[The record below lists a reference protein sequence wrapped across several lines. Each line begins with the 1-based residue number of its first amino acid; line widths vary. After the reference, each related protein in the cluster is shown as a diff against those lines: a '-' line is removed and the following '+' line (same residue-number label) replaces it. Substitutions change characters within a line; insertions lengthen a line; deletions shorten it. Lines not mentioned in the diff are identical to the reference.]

1 MERRYTA
8 LRIISLVYRI
18 LGGLALILAVVLA
31 VVAVLIPGS
40 ITLSSTGLDTSN
52 SEMLARL
59 LPAVVVLVIGILSG
73 LGLFAV
79 GQMIQLL
86 LDTEVNTRRTAR
98 LLTEM
103 LRLQQ

>member
-18 LGGLALILAVVLA
+18 LGGLALILAVLGAILA
-31 VVAVLIPGS
+31 VAIPGS
-40 ITLSSTGLDTSN
+40 ITVSSPALDTSN
-52 SEMLARL
+52 SDTLARL
-59 LPAVVVLVIGILSG
+59 LPAVIVLVSGILSG

-86 LDTEVNTRRTAR
+86 LDTEENTRRTAR
-98 LLTEM
+98 VLTEM